1 MEHVLVVTGLTLK
14 NLHCVSLL
22 GNLERFF
29 LFSRRAG
36 QYFLRSRKLVGR
48 RISFPILRLLIKTL
62 LLVVTVVHFSRYFL
76 CLVAPDREMWR
87 MRLSPT
93 NPATLI
99 NAGNHVLK
107 TLRCP
112 ITPLYLNLQLFYYFF
127 Y

>member
-1 MEHVLVVTGLTLK
+1 
-14 NLHCVSLL
+14 
-22 GNLERFF
+22 
-29 LFSRRAG
+29 
-36 QYFLRSRKLVGR
+36 LVGW
-48 RISFPILRLLIKTL
+48 RISFSFLRLLIKTL

-76 CLVAPDREMWR
+76 CLVGKDREMWR

-112 ITPLYLNLQLFYYFF
+112 ITPLYLNLQLFYCLFLCFF
-127 Y
+127 IDLRLQATGLVLGLFLIFCLTK